1 MQLFLGLQMK
11 IGEGISL
18 LGQNVSVEKSIDKMK
33 ILLVGDLHLRSL
45 SDRPKYRLDNH
56 YESQFQEL
64 SEIRDIAVANKV
76 DMMISLGDFFDNV
89 RVSFSLV
96 NDVISWCKSLPCTL
110 FSLKGN
116 HDISSYV
123 IEDRNNGLGILLEAQ
138 AVERLDEVV
147 FEKEKVVIRGI
158 HAYLDPHN
166 GDYWFPDQ
174 YKDYF
179 KLICSHNFV
188 IPHSVPFEAVLP
200 SQVRTNAQIVALGH
214 YHKAFSH
221 MEGNTLFINGGSIS
235 RWAVNEIWPVQ
246 VLLLDTVTG
255 IVTPIQLKSAKD
267 YREIFDLNSVMEIKS
282 TEMNLQNFVDSLNNT
297 QFDQQDILSVV
308 QKAGKD
314 QNIPEPILTLAL
326 EKIGKAQEELH

>member
-1 MQLFLGLQMK
+1 
-11 IGEGISL
+11 
-18 LGQNVSVEKSIDKMK
+18 MK
-33 ILLVGDLHLRSL
+33 ILLIGDLHLRSL
-45 SDRPKYRLDNH
+45 SDRPKWRLDDH
-56 YESQFQEL
+56 YASEFQEL
-64 SEIRDIAVANKV
+64 SEIRDIAAANKI

-89 RVSFSLV
+89 RVSFQLV
-96 NDVISWCKSLPCTL
+96 HEVISWCKTLPCTL

-123 IEDRNNGLGILLEAQ
+123 IEDKNNGLGILMEAQ

-158 HAYLDPHN
+158 HAYLDPRQ
-166 GDYWFPDQ
+166 GDYWFDEIK

-179 KLICSHNFV
+179 KLVCSHNFI
-188 IPHSVPFEAVLP
+188 IPHQVPFDAVLP
-200 SQVRTNAQIVALGH
+200 SQVKTNATVVALGH

-235 RWAVNEIWPVQ
+235 RWSVNEIWATQ

-255 IVTPIQLKSAKD
+255 VITPIPLKTSKD

-282 TEMNLQNFVDSLNNT
+282 NEMNLQNFVDSLENA
-297 QFDQQDILSVV
+297 QFSEIDVSQVVLTKGKEQGILKEILDICLDKVS
-308 QKAGKD
+308 KAK
-314 QNIPEPILTLAL
+314 
-326 EKIGKAQEELH
+326 EELR

>member
-1 MQLFLGLQMK
+1 
-11 IGEGISL
+11 
-18 LGQNVSVEKSIDKMK
+18 
-33 ILLVGDLHLRSL
+33 L

-56 YESQFQEL
+56 YEQQFLEL
-64 SEIRDIAVANKV
+64 SEIRDIAAANKV

-96 NDVISWCKSLPCTL
+96 NEVISWCKSLPCTL

-123 IEDRNNGLGILLEAQ
+123 IEDKNNGLGILMEAQ
-138 AVERLDEVV
+138 AVERLDEIV

-166 GDYWFPDQ
+166 GDYFFDEIK

-179 KLICSHNFV
+179 KLVCSHNFV
-188 IPHSVPFEAVLP
+188 IPHQVPFDAVLP
-200 SQVRTNAQIVALGH
+200 SQVKTNAQIVALGH
-214 YHKAFSH
+214 YHKAFQH

-255 IVTPIQLKSAKD
+255 IVTPIQLKSSKD

-282 TEMNLQNFVDSLNNT
+282 TEMNLQNFVDSLESAEFT
-297 QFDQQDILSVV
+297 ELDIEQVV
-308 QKAGKD
+308 LTKGKEQGILKEILDICLDKVNKAKE
-314 QNIPEPILTLAL
+314 QLR
-326 EKIGKAQEELH
+326 